1 MTHLTMLHNV
11 SSYAEGD
18 AIRQWSGS
26 ARLYNSIVSG
36 GGSQPDCHG
45 NVSVSRGNFS
55 PDGTCAST
63 EGFDPQ
69 LEEMTGT
76 PGYFPPLEGSPL
88 IDAADA
94 EFCLAV
100 DQTGKPRPIGAGCDI
115 GAIESGT
122 VSETQLTATTATEDL
137 SACSVTTTHDL
148 NFRDAP
154 DGNRI
159 GSVPA
164 NSTLSALAQTPF
176 WINVEV
182 DGVSGWI
189 SAEYV
194 TTSGDCG

>member
-1 MTHLTMLHNV
+1 MLNNE
-11 SSYAEGD
+11 SLYNEGD
-18 AIRQWSGS
+18 AIKRWSGAHGS
-26 ARLYNSIVSG
+26 ARLVNSIVAG
-36 GGSQPDCHG
+36 GGRQPDCHG
-45 NVSVSRGNFS
+45 NISFSGNFS
-55 PDGTCAST
+55 EDGTCGAQQA
-63 EGFDPQ
+63 EDPQ
-69 LEEMTGT
+69 LGEMTGA

-115 GAIESGT
+115 GAIEWGT

-164 NSTLSALAQTPF
+164 NTTLTALVQTPF